1 MELHVR
7 VWNNDREV
15 KCHVFYPRLENS
27 RLLIRRILQSDWSIR
42 GLYIG

>member
-1 MELHVR
+1 MDQSDLFPGGHLF
-7 VWNNDREV
+7 
-15 KCHVFYPRLENS
+15 HLENS